1 MGDIKTHKD
10 LLVWQ
15 KSMDLVILIYS
26 LTKQYPKEELYALT
40 NQIRRCVTSIPAN
53 IAEGSGRKNKGE
65 LIQFLHIAL
74 GSATELETF
83 LIISMRLQYITAEQ
97 YEETD
102 KALNEIIKMMFGLI
116 NSLKTDNNAGA
127 AHS

>member
-1 MGDIKTHKD
+1 MREIKTHKD
-10 LLVWQ
+10 LVVWQ
-15 KSMDLVILIYS
+15 KSIDLVMLIYS

-53 IAEGSGRKNKGE
+53 IAEGSGRKNIGE

-83 LIISMRLQYITAEQ
+83 LIISIRLQYITTEQ
-97 YEETD
+97 YEGVD
-102 KALNEIIKMMFGLI
+102 KALNEIIKMICGLI
-116 NSLKTDNNAGA
+116 NSLKTNNNAGT